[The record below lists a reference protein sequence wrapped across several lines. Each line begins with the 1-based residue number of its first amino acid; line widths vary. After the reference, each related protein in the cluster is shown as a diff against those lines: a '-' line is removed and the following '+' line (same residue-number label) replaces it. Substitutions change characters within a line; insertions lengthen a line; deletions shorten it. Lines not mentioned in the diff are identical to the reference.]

1 MCGTRR
7 NLEAYLEER
16 AQLRDCEYRTLS
28 DPLGLVVYMRS
39 LRNEDPVL
47 RAESYDKIRLY

>member
-1 MCGTRR
+1 M
-7 NLEAYLEER
+7 
-16 AQLRDCEYRTLS
+16 RDCEYRTLS